1 MFVHRRKPW
10 QLPQRAAT
18 PEAAVLAHAAAKRSG
33 LSRRALLGAAAGL
46 GGVGL
51 AGGYAALAQGRDPIG
66 WWDAQVANDP
76 SRGLYPAAR
85 NGAYTLDRPLT
96 EAREAV
102 VYNNFYEF
110 GSHKEIWRA
119 AQRLETRP
127 WTVTVDGL
135 VATPKT
141 ADIDTLLKTFPIEER
156 LYRFRCVEAWAMA
169 VPWTGFP
176 LAALIRWAEP
186 QAGAKYVVFQ
196 SFQNPA
202 IAPGFRQTWYPWPYT
217 DAFTIEECGNEL
229 AFMATGIYGKP
240 LPPQMGAPIRPIL
253 PWKYGFKQPKSVVRI
268 SFVAERPVGYWEKLQ
283 PSEYG
288 FWANVNPAVAHPR
301 WSQATERML
310 GTGERRPTLIWNGYG
325 EQVAGLY
332 TGLTN
337 ERLFA

>member
-10 QLPQRAAT
+10 QLPEREAT
-18 PEAAVLAHAAAKRSG
+18 PEAAVVAHAAAKRSG
-33 LSRRALLGAAAGL
+33 PSRRALIGAAAGL

-51 AGGYAALAQGRDPIG
+51 AGGHAVLAQGRDPVG

-85 NGAYTLDRPLT
+85 NAAYTLDRPLT
-96 EAREAV
+96 EAREAI

-127 WTVTVDGL
+127 WTVTIDGL

-196 SFQNPA
+196 SFENRA

-253 PWKYGFKQPKSVVRI
+253 PWKYGFKQPKSVVRV

-332 TGLTN
+332 SGLAN